1 MKRCVSIFVILTFIA
16 SLWVYIPSVSA
27 ASDTEDVGPNVAY
40 ITPSDGKDIAAVT
53 AGNDESPEIVT
64 KDGSTAWN
72 LNNQNSKYYNLY
84 FDISDSFLK
93 EINDGTEVKVEIEY
107 YSSNDGYFQ
116 FSYDSVTK
124 SERAYKTIDT
134 GKDDMWRTAEITLD
148 DAYFGNR
155 INGKYDMKID
165 IVTPYYGYRK
175 VSLGS
180 VPIRKI
186 KVTKYPA
193 KNPITHYGRINES
206 GNIFPYYQKDKII
219 YNDFTNTTGTKLSA
233 DVTYRAVNFDG
244 LEAWSKS
251 DKIELEPYETKTY
264 EVNVD
269 SEYCQLY
276 IFYVDVVNKDAN
288 IDSHY
293 KRFDFAI
300 VKTDPDGIKN
310 KGYYLNP
317 HFEYY
322 YDDLEDAVDVLAK
335 SNTYGVRV
343 TFGWS
348 DVEKGNAVGIFNYPS
363 DLKRTHETLRKNNLH
378 MLTLFGFSCAAYTG
392 GFMYLPETDA
402 SLKRWGEAVE
412 YVMEQ
417 GKGVIDRIEIWNE
430 PNIGLFNGGVG
441 GTSTVVRTPPEGY
454 GKAAIVAC
462 EAAHKVDPNVEV
474 GVMSI
479 CDVGSGGALSFFRR
493 AMSTGLYNYCD
504 AITLHP
510 YGNKPTEDVGF
521 AGSIKKY
528 REILKDEFGVDKD
541 MAIWNTEIGHSLADA
556 VVDGSRELHSDYN
569 VRDFLYL
576 HGEDLAQAHVEYNFS
591 EKGLSNPD
599 RESRFG
605 IVTSCTKDIS
615 TGDSMSDEFDKPFV
629 ARKAYVDI
637 TGMNYL
643 LANSE
648 SDHNGNYAK
657 SNGSYIYKYKSDKF
671 NKDILSLWKSGSSE
685 NVTLDLGINE
695 IEYSDSCG
703 NITKL
708 YSDNGKYTFVLSD
721 RPFYLLGNFSKTE
734 VTDGGV
740 FEFPSGMVKAAK
752 GDLGIINI
760 RTNIDADNL
769 KIDAEMPNVLTAQND
784 CVFEKNEAVCKF
796 RVGDTS
802 ESGMYTRFRVYR
814 DDKCVAMADIP
825 IEIFDTPISASFSV
839 HLTDGKSVSDWSGRV
854 ELTNYSNENVVKGKI
869 KIIAPDEF
877 TQISASNF
885 GRIPKGKTSALDFRL
900 PKGIKVGIYN
910 VEYEVETEDGR
921 IYNYI
926 DKADFTVARKRK
938 NEIKIDGIVED
949 GEWDGAAWFV
959 ADSESDVYYINSR
972 IWGGKDDCSAKV
984 AVMWD
989 EDYFYLCGDVTDD
1002 VHYNSFEP
1010 GVAIQGDSIQFGL
1023 FRDFNQYIAAGNA
1036 GTKLDAYTAAL
1047 ASGGSALYKYNTQ
1060 TDDTQGGLVSGN
1072 GCEVQVVR
1080 SQNKTCYEVK
1090 MPWNVMFGVD
1100 YTPEVGGYLGFAY
1113 AVNDNDGTA
1122 DGRKSAMIYGRGLIG
1137 GYNTSLFSK
1146 MRFVE

>member
-1 MKRCVSIFVILTFIA
+1 MKRCISLCIISALLA
-16 SLWVYIPSVSA
+16 SLWIYSPIVSA
-27 ASDTEDVGPNVAY
+27 DEETAGNDINVAY
-40 ITPSDGKDIAAVT
+40 ITPKINKDFAAVT
-53 AGNDESPEIVT
+53 AGNNELPEIIT
-64 KDGSTAWN
+64 KDGSEAWN

-93 EINDGTEVKVEIEY
+93 EIKDGTEIEIEIEY

-124 SERAYKTIDT
+124 PERAYKTIDI
-134 GKDDMWRTAEITLD
+134 GKDDMWKTAVIRLD

-155 INGKYDMKID
+155 IVGAYDIKID
-165 IVTPYYGYRK
+165 IITPYYGYNK

-186 KVTKYPA
+186 KLTKYPS

-219 YNDFTNTTGTKLSA
+219 YNEFTNTTGTKLDA
-233 DVTYRAVNFDG
+233 DVKYHAVSFDG
-244 LEAWSKS
+244 IEVWSK
-251 DKIELEPYETKTY
+251 DEKIELEPYEKKTY
-264 EVNVD
+264 EVNVN

-276 IFYVDVVNKDAN
+276 TLYVDVVNKDAN
-288 IDSHY
+288 INSHF

-300 VKTDPDGIKN
+300 VKTDPNGIKN

-335 SNTYGVRV
+335 SNTYGVRT

-363 DLKRTHETLRKNNLH
+363 DLKRTHELLGKNNLH
-378 MLTLFGFSCAAYTG
+378 MLTLFAFSCAAYTG
-392 GFMYLPETDA
+392 GFMYLPETDTA
-402 SLKRWGEAVE
+402 LKRWGEAVE

-430 PNIGLFNGGVG
+430 PNIGLFNGGEG

-474 GVMSI
+474 GVMSL
-479 CDVGSGGALSFFRR
+479 CDVGSSGALGFFRR
-493 AMSTGLYNYCD
+493 AMSTGLYKYCD

-521 AGSIKKY
+521 ADSIKKY
-528 REILKDEFGVDKD
+528 REILKDEFGLDKD
-541 MAIWNTEIGHSLADA
+541 IAIWNTEIGHSLADA
-556 VVDGSRELHSDYN
+556 VVDGSRELHADYN

-576 HGEDLAQAHVEYNFS
+576 HGENLAQAHVEYNFS

-605 IVTSCTKDIS
+605 IVTSCTKDVN
-615 TGDSMSDEFDKPFV
+615 TGESMSDEFDKPFV

-657 SNGSYIYKYKSDKF
+657 TSGSYIYRYKSEKF
-671 NKDILSLWKSGSSE
+671 NKDILSLWRSSSAE
-685 NVTLDLGINE
+685 NVTLDLGVNE

-703 NITKL
+703 NITNL

-721 RPFYLLGNFSKTE
+721 RPFYILGNFTKTE
-734 VTDGGV
+734 VEDNGA
-740 FEFPSGMVKAAK
+740 FEFPSEKVKAAK

-760 RTNIDADNL
+760 RSNGDFENL
-769 KIDAEMPNVLTAQND
+769 KIESEIPDGLIAENNY
-784 CVFEKNEAVCKF
+784 VFEQNEAVCKF
-796 RVGDTS
+796 RVGETA
-802 ESGMYTRFRVYR
+802 ENGLYARFRVYN
-814 DDKCVAMADIP
+814 DEKCVAMVDIP
-825 IEIFDTPISASFSV
+825 IEIFENPISASLSV
-839 HLTDGKSVSDWSGRV
+839 NLTDGKSISDWSGRL
-854 ELTNYSNENVVKGKI
+854 ELTNYSNENVVKGKF
-869 KIIAPDEF
+869 KIVSPDEF
-877 TQISASNF
+877 VKISTSNF

-900 PKGIKVGIYN
+900 PKGTKSGIYN
-910 VEYEVETEDGR
+910 IEYEIETESGKV
-921 IYNYI
+921 YKYI
-926 DKADFTVARKRK
+926 DRADFTVARKRK
-938 NEIKIDGIVED
+938 NDVKIDGIID
-949 GEWDGAAWFV
+949 KGEWDGAAWFI
-959 ADSESDVYYINSR
+959 ADRESDVYFINSR
-972 IWGGKDDCSAKV
+972 TWGGKDDCSAKV

-989 EDYFYLCGDVTDD
+989 EDYFYMCGDITDD

-1010 GVAIQGDSIQFGL
+1010 GVAIQGDSIQFGF

-1047 ASGGSALYKYNTQ
+1047 ASGTPAVYKYNSQ
-1060 TDDTQGGLVSGN
+1060 TDDTKQGLVSGD

-1080 SQNKTCYEVK
+1080 DKNKTYYEVK
-1090 MPWNVMFGVD
+1090 MPWKTMFGVD
-1100 YTPEVGGYLGFAY
+1100 YTPKVGEYLGFAY
-1113 AVNDNDGTA
+1113 AVNDNDGTS
-1122 DGRKSAMIYGRGLIG
+1122 DGRKLALIYGQGLIG

-1146 MRFVE
+1146 MRFVD